1 MSLPFFLN
9 KIWKEVFYYVL
20 IFSILISGY
29 LYISACGK
37 KGDPTLKS
45 YEKPVSPS
53 NLKAIHRESEII
65 LIWEFPE
72 DKEQTIKSFH
82 LLKSKDHGF
91 KQIAIIERDRRTYV
105 DNNFQVGK
113 EYKYKL
119 YSQSLKGIFSSES
132 NTLSVIPLETPPP
145 PEKISYEIEND
156 SLIIKWE
163 NINEEFFYNVYK
175 SHKKGNF
182 GLNPIN
188 REPLQETF
196 FRDNLD
202 TDRIVY
208 YTVRSLREDSIRHE
222 GKSSIEIKID
232 PSTLIPS
239 KPEGLQAIAKD
250 DSVYLI
256 WKEPP
261 EPWISGYKIYRKNE
275 SDDDY
280 VFIGKTQIPT
290 FVDKDKP
297 LSRRNYRVAALGPVR
312 EGPFAE
318 VKDII
323 SIPIDPKM
331 QLE

>member
-1 MSLPFFLN
+1 M
-9 KIWKEVFYYVL
+9 
-20 IFSILISGY
+20 
-29 LYISACGK
+29 
-37 KGDPTLKS
+37 
-45 YEKPVSPS
+45 
-53 NLKAIHRESEII
+53 
-65 LIWEFPE
+65 
-72 DKEQTIKSFH
+72 
-82 LLKSKDHGF
+82 KSKDDGF
-91 KQIAIIERDRRTYV
+91 ERIAIIERDRRTYV
-105 DNNFQVGK
+105 DNNLQEGK

-119 YSQSLKGIFSSES
+119 YSQSLKGIFSNES
-132 NTLSVIPLETPPP
+132 NTLSIIPLETPPP

-163 NINEEFFYNVYK
+163 KVNKEFFYNVYK
-175 SHKKGNF
+175 SHKKSNF
-182 GLNPIN
+182 GLNPLN
-188 REPLQETF
+188 REPLQEPF
-196 FRDNLD
+196 FLDKLD
-202 TDRIVY
+202 TNRIVY
-208 YTVRSLREDSIRHE
+208 YTVRSLRGGSIRHE

-232 PSTLIPS
+232 PSGLIPS
-239 KPEGLQAIAKD
+239 KPEGLEAIAKD
-250 DSVYLI
+250 DGVYLI

-318 VKDII
+318 IKDII
-323 SIPIDPKM
+323 AFPLNPKM